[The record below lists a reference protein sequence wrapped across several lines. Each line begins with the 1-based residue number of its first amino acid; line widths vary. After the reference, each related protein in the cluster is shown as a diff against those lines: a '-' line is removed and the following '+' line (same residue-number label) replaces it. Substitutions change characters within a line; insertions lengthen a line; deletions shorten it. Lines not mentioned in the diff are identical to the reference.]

1 MRGNTQRILILLL
14 TFNLHY
20 FAFSK
25 SNGDTYKIRCS
36 SENDGTT
43 CITNDNKKVAPKPK
57 PTPPKPKPKP
67 TPPLPPTK
75 PKVNV
80 AKPAVHKEKTVYDS
94 LALGAGTG
102 SPVGNIL
109 FSMPYVDIDLGYGS
123 FIGFKPGNFQNY
135 ILFGIDL
142 VFKKE
147 IGPTVIVGGG
157 FGIGA
162 DWSKAD
168 LVPPGGKALT
178 TYERIGTVTRLPIVM
193 EYKFAKNLSL
203 GLKVYPSFGPTILLT
218 KPKIVY
224 EGIRFRFFA
233 VGFIKFTI

>member
-1 MRGNTQRILILLL
+1 MGRNTRGLLILLL
-14 TFNLHY
+14 IFVLHY

-25 SNGDTYKIRCS
+25 SVGDAYKIKCNT
-36 SENDGTT
+36 EDDGTT
-43 CITNDNKKVAPKPK
+43 CITNNNQKAVPKPK
-57 PTPPKPKPKP
+57 PTPPKPRPKP
-67 TPPLPPTK
+67 TPPPPTV
-75 PKVNV
+75 PR
-80 AKPAVHKEKTVYDS
+80 AKIAAPVMHKEKTVYDS
-94 LALGAGTG
+94 LALGVGTG

-135 ILFGIDL
+135 ILFGLDL

-162 DWSKAD
+162 DWSKVD
-168 LVPPGGKALT
+168 LVPPGNKIPT
-178 TYERIGTVTRLPIVM
+178 TYERIGTVTRLPISM

-203 GLKVYPSFGPTILLT
+203 GLKFYPSFGPTILLT

-224 EGIRFRFFA
+224 EGVRFKFFA